1 MGLEKEFEHS
11 ISLVL
16 MSESFLSSLCL
27 PVKLEG
33 KYSFTMNNS
42 RQCIDFLSIESTK
55 GYWRAVCKKQAY
67 IKDINQQNFEQA
79 LLQDR
84 NFLHIYHKEM
94 ECVLY
99 TEVIGIQQKI
109 FKNYFVQNN
118 SSLLVGRSD
127 ECDVWYQSNFV
138 TRQHARLQ
146 YIDRMWVI
154 EDLGSKNGVFVDGI
168 RIKAGVA
175 KRLSLGNK
183 ISILG
188 IQIIIGTNFLSI
200 NGGDRICINPSK
212 LYTIEKV
219 KNYEDVKY
227 CKDIYTEKVFNRL
240 PWQRKKHVINPIEI
254 EAPPLSMN
262 SNQMPLILR
271 MGSSMVMGGSAMM
284 SGHYASVLSMLLFPM
299 LSSRYT
305 DKEKK
310 EYEKERTS
318 KYREYLRQK
327 GQEIQNEKYL
337 EEMYFNEAYPDTN
350 KLLEYMKSKEKL
362 WGRRKTDSD
371 FLHIRIGKGK
381 KNLLAEIQYPQQRFS
396 LEEDE
401 LEQEMYDLVKEKVV
415 INNIPIL
422 LRMTENYIS
431 SIIGN
436 EELKIQIFTY
446 ILAQIIFWHSYD
458 EVKLIFLIDDTLLK
472 RFDYIRYFPHTWDD
486 EKTFR
491 FIATD
496 ASTGYLVGEYL
507 NHQIQE
513 DIGKARELSQIL
525 KSRPYYMVLAWNKH
539 IFDSL
544 EILRVIQNEDKN
556 VGVSILTFFEEIP
569 QTAHELIMLK
579 SSQQN
584 KITYLKNPDDGI
596 QFFEFDSFERD
607 SLCDMMR
614 DISNVT
620 LREYEKAFV
629 LPKMLPFLE
638 MLEVG
643 KIEHLNVTKRWR
655 ENNPSKSLAVPVGL
669 ATDGGLFMLDL
680 HEKYQGPHGLVAGM
694 TGSGKSEFLI
704 TYILSMAVNFHPD
717 EVSFVLIDYKG
728 GGLAGAFEDSEKGI
742 HLPHLAGTITN
753 LDGVAIQRS
762 LMSIESEMKKRQRIF
777 NEVKSA
783 NDEGTM
789 DIYMYQTLYRAGKVK
804 EPLPHLFI
812 ISDEFA
818 ELKSQEPE
826 FMDHLISAARIGR
839 SLGIHLILATQKPS
853 GVVNDQINSNSKFR
867 VCLKVQTRADSDEML
882 QRPEAAEIK
891 ETGRFYLQVGYN
903 EFFAMGQSAWCGA
916 PYEPQDEVKETR
928 DDTIQFL
935 DDMGQSIFQIRP
947 EKEKISDGRSQLV
960 AIVRYLTSVAER
972 EGVQKSLLWMNPL
985 PKCLSLQGL
994 LKKYSVEHKN
1004 SMQVTVGIV
1013 DDPENQA
1020 QYPYVLNIR
1029 ECKNFLIIGGNRS
1042 GKTTFIQSILYALV
1056 YNYRPEDINFYIL
1069 DFSSKLLNVFDKAPH
1084 CGGVWTEEEQKDIEK
1099 LFDMLNRIIMER
1111 KSAFTKAEVNSFEAY
1126 REIEKIPFIVVIIDN
1141 CTGLSSWPAGKEI
1154 YQKLNLTV
1162 REANAVGIKFIM
1174 SANNMDDVLYVLK
1187 KEFEDR
1193 VAFNARNRFE
1203 FGDIVGAKCEFLPEE
1218 LPGHG
1223 LCKFKER
1230 ALEFLVA
1237 SYQFDGTE
1245 QQKIQRLKQ
1254 DIVRNASE
1262 KYAGCR
1268 CAPTI
1273 PQLNR
1278 EEDYETFCMDIE
1290 LERIPLGYELQD
1302 YKKISMPLEQLYCM
1316 GVYLGNKNSVAYI
1329 ISNFLYAIY
1338 REGMEL
1344 ILVKK
1349 SSNSIFDS
1357 KELKQS
1363 LSRFIFI
1370 TILKNTLDDGMKLW
1384 DIIANETKN
1393 RSVYRDEFADENG
1406 ISLDD
1411 IGLMKVCASYIRKKT
1426 SGLFVIFEDFE
1437 EFSDILDEKY
1447 KKGFCN
1453 IFMKGKGY
1461 NYYFI
1466 GCHYPKESMYGTLND
1481 MQKIFL
1487 QDEFVILQGGQ
1498 FNRQS
1503 IVELPQQYINIKKAT
1518 PNPNSCIMQYHGE
1531 VYPIWMPM
1539 KQFNSDDAELDLAP
1553 II

>member
-1 MGLEKEFEHS
+1 MEKEFEHS

-16 MSESFLSSLCL
+16 MSERFLSSLCL
-27 PVKLEG
+27 PLKLEG
-33 KYSFTMNNS
+33 KYFFTMNNS
-42 RQCIDFLSIESTK
+42 RQCIDFLSIESTS

-67 IKDINQQNFEQA
+67 IKDINQQNFDHA

-84 NFLHIYHKEM
+84 NFLHIYYKEM

-99 TEVIGIQQKI
+99 TEFIGIQQKI

-118 SSLLVGRSD
+118 SRLLIGRND
-127 ECDVWYQSNFV
+127 ECDIWYQSNFV
-138 TRQHARLQ
+138 TRQHAELQ
-146 YIDRMWVI
+146 YIDGIWVV

-168 RIKAGVA
+168 RVKARVT
-175 KRLSLGNK
+175 KRLAFGSK

-200 NGGDRICINPSK
+200 NGGERIRINPSK
-212 LYTIEKV
+212 LYAIEKV
-219 KNYEDVKY
+219 KNYEDIKF
-227 CKDIYTEKVFNRL
+227 CKDGYKEKAFNRL
-240 PWQRKKHVINPIEI
+240 PWQRKKYVINPIEI

-318 KYREYLRQK
+318 KYKEYLRQK
-327 GQEIQNEKYL
+327 EQEIQNEKYL
-337 EEMYFNEAYPDTN
+337 EETFFDETYPDTN

-381 KNLLAEIQYPQQRFS
+381 KKLLAEIQYPQQRFS
-396 LEEDE
+396 LEVDE
-401 LEQEMYDLVKEKVV
+401 LEQEMYDLAKRKIE
-415 INNIPIL
+415 IENIPIL
-422 LRMTENYIS
+422 LCMTENYIS

-446 ILAQIIFWHSYD
+446 ILAQITFWYSYD
-458 EVKLIFLIDDTLLK
+458 EVKLVFLIDDILLK
-472 RFDYIRYFPHTWDD
+472 RFDYIRYLPHVWDD

-491 FIATD
+491 FIAID
-496 ASTGYLVGEYL
+496 ASTGYLIGEYL
-507 NHQIQE
+507 NHQIQ
-513 DIGKARELSQIL
+513 DVIGKAGDLGKIL

-556 VGVSILTFFEEIP
+556 VGVSILTFFEEMP
-569 QTAHELIMLK
+569 QTTHELIMLK
-579 SSQQN
+579 GSQQN
-584 KITYLKNPDDGI
+584 KITYLKNPDDGE
-596 QFFEFDSFERD
+596 QFFDIDSFERD

-620 LREYEKAFV
+620 LKDYEKAYA

-643 KIEHLNVTKRWR
+643 KVEHLNVTKRWR
-655 ENNPSKSLAVPVGL
+655 ENNPSKSLAVPVGV
-669 ATDGGLFMLDL
+669 ATDGSLFMLDL

-728 GGLAGAFEDSEKGI
+728 GGLAGAFEDKEKGI
-742 HLPHLAGTITN
+742 HLPHLVGTITN
-753 LDGVAIQRS
+753 LDGAAIQRS

-777 NEVKSA
+777 NEAKSA

-789 DIYMYQTLYRAGKVK
+789 DIYMYQTLYRSGKVK

-839 SLGIHLILATQKPS
+839 SLGIHLVLATQKPA

-867 VCLKVQTRADSDEML
+867 ICLKVQTRADSDEML

-916 PYEPQDEVKETR
+916 PYDPQDEAKKTR

-935 DDMGQSIFQIRP
+935 DYIGQSMFQIRP
-947 EKEKISDGRSQLV
+947 KKEKILDGRSQLV

-972 EGVQKSLLWMNPL
+972 EDVQKRSLWMKPL
-985 PKCLSLQGL
+985 PAFLSLQNL
-994 LKKYSVEHKN
+994 LEKYLMKHKKSI
-1004 SMQVTVGIV
+1004 QVTIGIV

-1020 QYPYVLNIR
+1020 QYPFVLDIQG
-1029 ECKNFLIIGGNRS
+1029 CKNFLIIGGNRS

-1056 YNYRPEDINFYIL
+1056 YNYSPEDINFYIL
-1069 DFSSKLLNVFDKAPH
+1069 DFSSKLLNVFDKSPH
-1084 CGGVWTEEEQKDIEK
+1084 CGGVWTEEEQRDIEK
-1099 LFDMLNRIIMER
+1099 FFDMLNRIVLER

-1126 REIEKIPFIVVIIDN
+1126 REIEKIPFIVVAIDN
-1141 CTGLSSWPAGKEI
+1141 CIGLSSWSAGKEI
-1154 YQKLNLTV
+1154 YQRLNLIV
-1162 REANAVGIKFIM
+1162 REANTVGIKFIM
-1174 SANNMDDVLYVLK
+1174 SANSMDDVLYVLK

-1203 FGDIVGAKCEFLPEE
+1203 FGDIVGAKCDFLPEE

-1223 LCKFKER
+1223 LCKFEER

-1237 SYQFDGTE
+1237 SYQFEGTE

-1254 DIVRNASE
+1254 DIVRNVSE
-1262 KYAGCR
+1262 KYAECMS
-1268 CAPTI
+1268 APTI
-1273 PQLNR
+1273 PQLDR
-1278 EEDYETFCMDIE
+1278 DEDYETFCMNIE
-1290 LERIPLGYELQD
+1290 LERIPIGYELQD

-1316 GVYLGNKNSVAYI
+1316 GLYLGDKNSIVQI

-1338 REGMEL
+1338 REDMEL
-1344 ILVKK
+1344 VLVKT
-1349 SSNSIFDS
+1349 SGSSIFDS
-1357 KELKQS
+1357 KEMGQI
-1363 LSRFIFI
+1363 LSRFTFI
-1370 TILKNTLDDGMKLW
+1370 TILQNALDDAMKLW
-1384 DIIANETKN
+1384 DIIADETKK
-1393 RSVYRDEFADENG
+1393 RSVYRDQFANEND

-1411 IGLMKVCASYIRKKT
+1411 IGLMKVCASYIRKRTK
-1426 SGLFVIFEDFE
+1426 GLFVIFEDFE

-1466 GCHYPKESMYGTLND
+1466 GCHYPKKSMYGTLND

-1531 VYPIWMPM
+1531 IYPFWMPM
-1539 KQFNSDDAELDLAP
+1539 KQLGVDDEQLDLAP